1 MTTEFTPQ
9 NLERFHKIVA
19 KYEQAA
25 SALMPALYLAQEQ
38 FGFLTPPVLEYV
50 ASLLKI
56 PAARAFEASS
66 FYTMYRKRDMGK
78 WCLQVCNN
86 VTCTMMGS
94 EEILAVIKEELGIN
108 PNENTEDNEF
118 SLLKVECLGSC
129 DTAPVVQVNDDY
141 CENLTPKK
149 MRDLIKRLKQDERPR
164 QGEANL

>member
-1 MTTEFTPQ
+1 MNTTEFTPQ
-9 NLERFHKIVA
+9 NLQRFQKIVG

-50 ASLLKI
+50 AGLLEI

-66 FYTMYRKRDMGK
+66 FYTMYKKRDMGK

-94 EEILAVIKEELGIN
+94 EEILAVIKEELGIS
-108 PNENTEDNEF
+108 PNENTKDNQF
-118 SLLKVECLGSC
+118 SLIKVECLGSC
-129 DTAPVVQVNDDY
+129 DTAPMMSVNDDY
-141 CENLTPKK
+141 CENLNPKR
-149 MRDLIKRLKQDERPR
+149 MRDLIKRLKNGERPV
-164 QGEANL
+164 QAEG